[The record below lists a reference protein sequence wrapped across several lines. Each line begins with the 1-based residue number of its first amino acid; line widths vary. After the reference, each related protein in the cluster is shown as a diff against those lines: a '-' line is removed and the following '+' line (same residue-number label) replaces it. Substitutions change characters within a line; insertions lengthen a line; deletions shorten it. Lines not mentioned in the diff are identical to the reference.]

1 MKKSLLI
8 LSSLFC
14 LNGFS
19 QSSIQVKDFATA
31 ATITANS
38 IVESTTSA
46 GSTTGLTFDI
56 KNISASTKLYYV
68 KRYDIVLHS
77 VSTTS
82 TVADAYFCF
91 AGTCY
96 SSLTQ
101 ISVTTT
107 LTAGQSTSQF
117 TTTAENLVTDLAEA
131 STVGYSLVKY
141 TVINSA
147 NASDSLQ
154 FSIKYNGA
162 LGVSELSAN
171 SLSSLELFPN
181 PATDVTVLKVNSQ
194 KTMDAKVII
203 YNALGAIVSE
213 KPVGIFEGKNKIEIN
228 VSDLSSGVYLA
239 QIKMGSGSVTK
250 KLVVK

>member
-1 MKKSLLI
+1 M
-8 LSSLFC
+8 SLFC
-14 LNGFS
+14 LKGIS
-19 QSSIQVKDFATA
+19 QSSLLIKNFATA
-31 ATITANS
+31 ATITANA
-38 IVESTTSA
+38 IVEATTTA
-46 GSTTGLTFDI
+46 NLTTTLDFDVKNITGSTKSYI
-56 KNISASTKLYYV
+56 V

-77 VSTTS
+77 VPSTT
-82 TVADAYFCF
+82 TIADAYFCF

-96 SSLTQ
+96 ASTTMMSSAL
-101 ISVTTT
+101 T
-107 LTAGQSTSQF
+107 LTASQSSSQVPGGANML
-117 TTTAENLVTDLAEA
+117 TTDLAEA
-131 STVGYSLVKY
+131 STVGYSLVRY
-141 TVINSA
+141 TFINTA
-147 NASDSLQ
+147 NANDTVQ

-162 LGVSELSAN
+162 LGVSEFSAN

-213 KPVGIFEGKNKIEIN
+213 KPVGILEGKNKIELN